1 MENKSICLLIFL
13 GLFGFSIGLFDN
25 YRELWMS
32 SNNLSAKTISHIIS
46 ISYIVTVL
54 VLCYFTIKISNN
66 KLKWG
71 ICIALALNMITEAI
85 LICLNQTNYYFL
97 IKFLMFFNIA
107 FSQLILASIYP
118 LLMNI
123 AKDDI
128 IYTKKVLLSH
138 YLVN

>member
-1 MENKSICLLIFL
+1 
-13 GLFGFSIGLFDN
+13 
-25 YRELWMS
+25 
-32 SNNLSAKTISHIIS
+32 
-46 ISYIVTVL
+46 
-54 VLCYFTIKISNN
+54 
-66 KLKWG
+66 
-71 ICIALALNMITEAI
+71 MITEAI

-128 IYTKKVLLSH
+128 IYTKKSFVESLSSKLGFLLVATILGKTIFNTTID
-138 YLVN
+138 YNFC